1 MIKDMHSS
9 VNDGDVHHGQSAAG
23 DMMIRLMA
31 VQRFTIEP
39 PNLAPFYSCSP
50 LRFAIIHCTLQ
61 HLPIA
66 LSAKSNGRA
75 LSEQK
80 ASFCVKLL
88 ACSNGAGLS
97 CNFEIK
103 KIY

>member
-9 VNDGDVHHGQSAAG
+9 MDRDVHHGQSAAG
-23 DMMIRLMA
+23 DVMIRMLMA

-39 PNLAPFYSCSP
+39 NLAPLFVQY
-50 LRFAIIHCTLQ
+50 T
-61 HLPIA
+61 HLLSIA